1 MIKFRAWDK
10 GNRIYLYNV
19 QDAYDTLSGFV
30 KYDDGEDADYD
41 EECFGDFLNDKQY
54 DVEQYTGLHDADG
67 NEIWEG
73 DILRNQN
80 NREWLCEFRH
90 GAFIFIPKIKSGELA
105 KFMVDDIFT
114 IMDNSSHAVVV
125 GNKFEGVEE

>member
-1 MIKFRAWDK
+1 MRDIRFRAYRKDGFDANK
-10 GNRIYLYNV
+10 SIMQYGIERATVGNGGTDCEDFESYL
-19 QDAYDTLSGFV
+19 
-30 KYDDGEDADYD
+30 DGYAD
-41 EECFGDFLNDKQY
+41 ELM
-54 DVEQYTGLHDADG
+54 QYTGLHDAEG

-90 GAFIFIPKIKSGELA
+90 GAFFFIPKMKNGELA
-105 KFMVDDIFT
+105 KFMVDDIYT
-114 IMDNSSHAVVV
+114 IMDNNSKSVVV